1 MMTINEIRDS
11 IKDIVVKYPI
21 KKLSIFGSYVNET
34 ADNDSDIDLLVEFKS
49 SNISLFTLYNIKSE
63 IEEKLQKKVDLIHA
77 PIEEESL
84 IIIDKVVDIYEQ

>member
-77 PIEEESL
+77 PIEEEAL